1 MFLGGM
7 MNGRMSSAMLETRH
21 LRAFAILARTGS
33 FTRAAQELHL
43 TQSAVS
49 HSMKALE
56 QEAGCRLLDRT
67 GKKVTPT
74 EAGELLLVHA
84 ERIISEMAHARA
96 ALEKLGKWGQSRLR
110 VGASAT
116 ACQHVLPPVL
126 REFGKEFPKCRIV
139 IEPGDTP
146 EMIELLR
153 NGKIDLAVNLE
164 PPSREPLEFRPLFT
178 DEMQFIVAPTHPWA
192 VNRRAVREEVAMQN
206 YILYSRKSYTGE
218 MIDAYFREEEIVL
231 RTAIEMGS
239 ISAIKEMVKL
249 DIGVSILAQ
258 WTVADEISAGALVAI
273 PLGKRKLKRRWGVL
287 HWQSRRLSIQEERFV
302 KIAQNVGKG
311 IVV

>member
-1 MFLGGM
+1 
-7 MNGRMSSAMLETRH
+7 
-21 LRAFAILARTGS
+21 
-33 FTRAAQELHL
+33 
-43 TQSAVS
+43 
-49 HSMKALE
+49 MKALE

-84 ERIISEMAHARA
+84 ERILVEMAHARTS
-96 ALEKLGKWGQSRLR
+96 LEKLGKWGQSRLR
-110 VGASAT
+110 IGASAT
-116 ACQHVLPPVL
+116 ACQHMLPPVL
-126 REFGKEFPKCRIV
+126 REFREEFPKCRII

-164 PPSREPLEFRPLFT
+164 PPPREPLEFRPLFN

-192 VNRRAVREEVAMQN
+192 VNGRAPREEVAMQN

-258 WTVADEISAGALVAI
+258 WTIADEIKDGTLVAI

-302 KIAQNVGKG
+302 KIAQSVAKN
-311 IVV
+311 IAE

>member
-1 MFLGGM
+1 
-7 MNGRMSSAMLETRH
+7 
-21 LRAFAILARTGS
+21 
-33 FTRAAQELHL
+33 
-43 TQSAVS
+43 
-49 HSMKALE
+49 MKALE

-67 GKKVTPT
+67 GKSVMPT

-84 ERIISEMAHARA
+84 ERILAEMAHARA

-110 VGASAT
+110 IGASAT

-126 REFGKEFPKCRIV
+126 REFGAEFPKCRIT

-153 NGKIDLAVNLE
+153 SGKIDLAVNLE
-164 PPSREPLEFRPLFT
+164 PPAREPMEFRALFN

-192 VNRRAVREEVAMQN
+192 VSGRVPREEVAMQN

-218 MIDAYFREEEIVL
+218 MIDAYFREEGIVL

-249 DIGVSILAQ
+249 NIGVSILAQ
-258 WTVADEISAGALVAI
+258 WTVADEIEAGTLVAI
-273 PLGKRKLKRRWGVL
+273 SLGKRKLKRRWGVL

-302 KIAQNVGKG
+302 KIAQSVGKRLSEQ
-311 IVV
+311 

>member
-1 MFLGGM
+1 MAFM
-7 MNGRMSSAMLETRH
+7 EAQTLETRQ
-21 LRAFAILARTGS
+21 LRAFVVLARTGS
-33 FTRAAQELHL
+33 FTRAAEEIHL

-49 HSMKALE
+49 HAMKALE
-56 QEAGCRLLDRT
+56 QEAGCRLFDRT

-84 ERIISEMAHARA
+84 ERILAEMAHAKT
-96 ALEKLGKWGQSRLR
+96 ALAKLGKWGQSRLR
-110 VGASAT
+110 IGASAT
-116 ACQHVLPPVL
+116 ACQHLLPPVL
-126 REFGKEFPKCRIV
+126 REFRKEFPKCRIT

-153 NGKIDLAVNLE
+153 NGRIDLAVNLE
-164 PPSREPLEFRPLFT
+164 PPNREPLEFRPLFT

-192 VNRRAVREEVAMQN
+192 VNQRIPREEVAMQN
-206 YILYSRKSYTGE
+206 YILYTRKSFTGAL
-218 MIDAYFREEEIVL
+218 IDDYFAEEGIVL

-249 DIGVSILAQ
+249 DIGISVLAP
-258 WTVADEISAGALVAI
+258 WTVADETSAGTLVAM
-273 PLGKRKLKRRWGVL
+273 PLGRRKLKRRWGVL

-302 KIAQNVGKG
+302 KIAQSVGKRIG
-311 IVV
+311 AF

>member
-1 MFLGGM
+1 MGSQTLD
-7 MNGRMSSAMLETRH
+7 TRQ
-21 LRAFAILARTGS
+21 LRAFAVLARTGS
-33 FTRAAQELHL
+33 FTKAATELHL

-49 HSMKALE
+49 HAMKALE

-84 ERIISEMAHARA
+84 ERILAEMAHARA

-110 VGASAT
+110 IGASAT

-126 REFGKEFPKCRIV
+126 REFGQEFPKCRIT

-164 PPSREPLEFRPLFT
+164 PPSREPLEFRPLFH
-178 DEMQFIVAPTHPWA
+178 DEMRVIVAPSHPWA
-192 VNRRAVREEVAMQN
+192 VNGRVPREDVAMQN
-206 YILYSRKSYTGE
+206 YILYSRKSYTGA
-218 MIDAYFREEEIVL
+218 MIDDYFREEEIVL

-249 DIGVSILAQ
+249 DIGVSILAP
-258 WTVADEISAGALVAI
+258 WTVADETTAGTLVSI

-302 KIAQNVGKG
+302 KIAQNVGKQFAM
-311 IVV
+311 

>member
-1 MFLGGM
+1 MGSQTLD
-7 MNGRMSSAMLETRH
+7 TRQ
-21 LRAFAILARTGS
+21 LRAFAVLARTGS
-33 FTRAAQELHL
+33 FTKAATELHL

-49 HSMKALE
+49 HAMKALE

-67 GKKVTPT
+67 GKKATPT

-84 ERIISEMAHARA
+84 ERILAEMAHARA

-110 VGASAT
+110 IGASAT

-126 REFGKEFPKCRIV
+126 REFGQEFPKCRIT

-153 NGKIDLAVNLE
+153 GGKIDLAVNLE
-164 PPSREPLEFRPLFT
+164 PPSREPLEFRPLFN
-178 DEMQFIVAPTHPWA
+178 DEMRFIVAPTHPWA
-192 VNRRAVREEVAMQN
+192 VNGRVPREDVAMQN
-206 YILYSRKSYTGE
+206 YILYSRKSYTGA
-218 MIDAYFREEEIVL
+218 MIDDYFREEEIVL

-249 DIGVSILAQ
+249 DIGVSILAP
-258 WTVADEISAGALVAI
+258 WTVADETAAGTLVSI

-302 KIAQNVGKG
+302 KIAQNVGKQFAM
-311 IVV
+311 

>member
-1 MFLGGM
+1 MD
-7 MNGRMSSAMLETRH
+7 SQTLETRQ
-21 LRAFAILARTGS
+21 LRAFAILVRTGS
-33 FTRAAQELHL
+33 FTVAAQELHL

-49 HSMKALE
+49 HAMKALE

-84 ERIISEMAHARA
+84 ERILAEMAHART
-96 ALEKLGKWGQSRLR
+96 ALSKLGKWGQSRLR
-110 VGASAT
+110 IGASAT

-126 REFGKEFPKCRIV
+126 REFRKEFPKCRV
-139 IEPGDTP
+139 SIEPGDTP

-153 NGKIDLAVNLE
+153 SGKIDLAVNLE
-164 PPSREPLEFRPLFT
+164 PPAREPLEFRPLFT
-178 DEMQFIVAPTHPWA
+178 DEMQFIVAPSHPWA
-192 VNRRAVREEVAMQN
+192 KNHRAVREEIAMQQ
-206 YILYSRKSYTGE
+206 YILYSRKSYTGA
-218 MIDAYFREEEIVL
+218 MIDDYFKEEELVL

-249 DIGVSILAQ
+249 DLGVSILAP
-258 WTVADEISAGALVAI
+258 WTVSDETSAKTLVAI

-302 KIAQNVGKG
+302 KIAQTVGKTFTQ
-311 IVV
+311 

>member
-1 MFLGGM
+1 MD
-7 MNGRMSSAMLETRH
+7 SQTLETRQ
-21 LRAFAILARTGS
+21 LRAFAILARSGS
-33 FTRAAQELHL
+33 FTRAAHELHL

-49 HSMKALE
+49 HAMKALE
-56 QEAGCRLLDRT
+56 QQAGCRLLDRT

-84 ERIISEMAHARA
+84 ERILAEMAHARA

-110 VGASAT
+110 IGASAT
-116 ACQHVLPPVL
+116 ACQHLLPPVL
-126 REFGKEFPKCRIV
+126 REFREEFPKCRV
-139 IEPGDTP
+139 TIEPGDTP
-146 EMIELLR
+146 EMIEFLR
-153 NGKIDLAVNLE
+153 SGRIDLAVNLE

-192 VNRRAVREEVAMQN
+192 LNERVPREEIAMQN
-206 YILYSRKSYTGE
+206 YILYTRTSYTGE
-218 MIDAYFREEEIVL
+218 IIDNYFQEEGLVL

-249 DIGVSILAQ
+249 DIGISVLAP
-258 WTVADEISAGALVAI
+258 WTVADETSAGTLVAI

-302 KIAQNVGKG
+302 KIAQSVGKT
-311 IVV
+311 IVT

>member
-1 MFLGGM
+1 MD
-7 MNGRMSSAMLETRH
+7 SQTLETRQ
-21 LRAFAILARTGS
+21 LRAFAILARSGS
-33 FTRAAQELHL
+33 FTRAAHELHL

-49 HSMKALE
+49 HAMKALE
-56 QEAGCRLLDRT
+56 QQAGCRLLDRT

-84 ERIISEMAHARA
+84 ERILAEMAHARA

-110 VGASAT
+110 IGASAT
-116 ACQHVLPPVL
+116 ACQHLLPPVL
-126 REFGKEFPKCRIV
+126 REFREEFPKCRIT

-146 EMIELLR
+146 EMIEFLR
-153 NGKIDLAVNLE
+153 SGRIDLAVNLE

-192 VNRRAVREEVAMQN
+192 LNERVPREEIAMQN
-206 YILYSRKSYTGE
+206 YILYTRTSYTGE
-218 MIDAYFREEEIVL
+218 IIDNYFQEEGLVL

-249 DIGVSILAQ
+249 DIGISVLAP
-258 WTVADEISAGALVAI
+258 WTVADETSAGTLVAI

-302 KIAQNVGKG
+302 KIAQSVGKT
-311 IVV
+311 IVT

>member
-1 MFLGGM
+1 MPPQTLD
-7 MNGRMSSAMLETRH
+7 TRQ
-21 LRAFAILARTGS
+21 LRAFVVLARTGS
-33 FTRAAQELHL
+33 FTKAASELHL

-49 HSMKALE
+49 HAMKALE
-56 QEAGCRLLDRT
+56 QDAGCRLLDRT
-67 GKKVTPT
+67 GKTVTAT

-84 ERIISEMAHARA
+84 ERILAEMAHARA

-116 ACQHVLPPVL
+116 ACRYVLPPVL

-146 EMIELLR
+146 EMIELLGK
-153 NGKIDLAVNLE
+153 GKIDLAVNLE

-178 DEMQFIVAPTHPWA
+178 DEMQFIVAPSHPWA
-192 VNRRAVREEVAMQN
+192 ASGRAVREEVAMQN
-206 YILYSRKSYTGE
+206 YILYTRKSYTGE
-218 MIDAYFREEEIVL
+218 MIDDYFREEEIVL

-249 DIGVSILAQ
+249 DIGVSILAP
-258 WTVADEISAGALVAI
+258 WTVADETAAGTLVAL

-287 HWQSRRLSIQEERFV
+287 HWQARRLSIQEERFV
-302 KIAQNVGKG
+302 KIAQNLCKAFAT
-311 IVV
+311 